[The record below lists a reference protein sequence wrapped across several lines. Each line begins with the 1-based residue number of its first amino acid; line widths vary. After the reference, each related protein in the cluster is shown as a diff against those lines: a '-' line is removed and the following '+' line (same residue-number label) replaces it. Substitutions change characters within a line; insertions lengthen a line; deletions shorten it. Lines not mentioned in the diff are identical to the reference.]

1 MAMMPKED
9 LQNSRLRRDHQ
20 EIRRGPCRKPRKK
33 VSFRAC
39 FLARNFAWGADSPT
53 EGFAGSERRSEGAKL
68 LFGDGQ
74 VTRSGGA
81 PTKGVWGRVSSF
93 VGGKPCMG
101 RIKKNPRE
109 ILWQDADA
117 ARGRA
122 DLIDVDCMQIS
133 LVKMRNIWSVATF
146 T

>member
-1 MAMMPKED
+1 M
-9 LQNSRLRRDHQ
+9 H
-20 EIRRGPCRKPRKK
+20 
-33 VSFRAC
+33 
-39 FLARNFAWGADSPT
+39 GADK
-53 EGFAGSERRSEGAKL
+53 E
-68 LFGDGQ
+68 
-74 VTRSGGA
+74 
-81 PTKGVWGRVSSF
+81 
-93 VGGKPCMG
+93 KPA
-101 RIKKNPRE
+101 E